1 MTVKRPIK
9 KNTSKTAVK
18 KTRSTGSNSNRAKI
32 KVVGIGG
39 GGGNAISR
47 MKDGFIRG
55 IEFIAINTDAQDL
68 DYCNAHKKV
77 CIGKTV
83 TRGLGTGMNPELGRK
98 AAVESKTEIAEVLQ
112 GADLIF
118 ITAGLGGGTGSGAS
132 PLIAEIA
139 REVGALTVAVVTKPF
154 TFEGGQRTKIADE
167 ALAKI
172 KDKVDTYIVVP
183 NDKIFEMISKDTSIN
198 KAFEAIDDVL
208 RGSVQGIAE
217 LIAMPGIINVDFADV
232 RAVMKNSGAALV
244 GMGMASGKDRGLIAV
259 GQVLNFP
266 LIDVSINGAKGILFG
281 ISGGRDVTM
290 AEINEVA
297 KNIVEN
303 VDATAKVI
311 FGAYYNRKIPK
322 GKIKVTLIATN
333 FEARPSSSTQPEAD
347 MITGKNLFEEMDKEM
362 VDVPLKSAKSNN
374 YIRPV
379 DNYKEPLSV
388 EDKEDEKERLT
399 IKKEKKDKS
408 KSSEMW
414 DIPAFLRRKKDK

>member
-1 MTVKRPIK
+1 MAVKRPTK

-18 KTRSTGSNSNRAKI
+18 KARSSGSNSNRAKI

-47 MKDGFIRG
+47 MKEGFIRG

-68 DYCNAHKKV
+68 DYCEAHKKV

-98 AAVESKTEIAEVLQ
+98 AAVESKTEIAEALQ

-139 REVGALTVAVVTKPF
+139 REVGALTIAVVTKPF

-232 RAVMKNSGAALV
+232 RTVMKNSGAALV
-244 GMGMASGKDRGLIAV
+244 GMGVASGKDRGLNAV
-259 GQVLNFP
+259 SQVLNFP
-266 LIDVSINGAKGILFG
+266 LIDISI
-281 ISGGRDVTM
+281 
-290 AEINEVA
+290 
-297 KNIVEN
+297 
-303 VDATAKVI
+303 
-311 FGAYYNRKIPK
+311 
-322 GKIKVTLIATN
+322 
-333 FEARPSSSTQPEAD
+333 
-347 MITGKNLFEEMDKEM
+347 
-362 VDVPLKSAKSNN
+362 
-374 YIRPV
+374 
-379 DNYKEPLSV
+379 LS
-388 EDKEDEKERLT
+388 
-399 IKKEKKDKS
+399 I
-408 KSSEMW
+408 
-414 DIPAFLRRKKDK
+414 

>member
-1 MTVKRPIK
+1 MAVKRPTK

-18 KTRSTGSNSNRAKI
+18 KARSSGSNSNRAKI

-47 MKDGFIRG
+47 MKEGFIRG

-68 DYCNAHKKV
+68 DYCDAHKKV

-98 AAVESKTEIAEVLQ
+98 AAVESKTEIAEALQ

-139 REVGALTVAVVTKPF
+139 REVGALTIAVVTKPF

-232 RAVMKNSGAALV
+232 RTVMKNSGAALV
-244 GMGMASGKDRGLIAV
+244 GMGVASGKDRGLNAV
-259 GQVLNFP
+259 SQVLNFP
-266 LIDVSINGAKGILFG
+266 LIDISINGAKGILFG

-333 FEARPSSSTQPEAD
+333 FEARPSSSAKPEAD

-362 VDVPLKSAKSNN
+362 VDVPLKSVKSSN
-374 YIRPV
+374 YVRPV
-379 DNYKEPLSV
+379 NNYKEPLSV
-388 EDKEDEKERLT
+388 EDKEDEKEELT